1 MLSLHKNPQA
11 KRALLWLNLFSI
23 GLLLLLFIGHH
34 ILHVMYEQQ
43 FVKQATDLLGIHST
57 KGNLLLYLQDGT
69 ISPEAREWSK
79 FLVDQQ
85 FFPKQLQFNYT
96 QNIIYITLIW
106 LALYSIARLIITK
119 YLQQFFKKID
129 ILNEYVLDL
138 HSLEEPLDIR
148 NTHEGILSQLENSLY
163 QTAKTLHTQ
172 YQLSKGHKD
181 YLDANIANISHQ
193 LKTPL
198 TALWVVNDFI
208 LTLPPVER
216 TDDKLLQ
223 LEPQLQRIDALIQA
237 LLLMTRLDA
246 HAITFKKEQVPINT
260 LVTRIHEQFD
270 TLFNEK
276 QLSFN
281 TLGTTDIFVLAD
293 SFYLQEAIFNIIKN
307 AIDHSFIDST
317 ITMNIE
323 DNIFYTSISIENNG
337 PQIDKDDLPYIFKR
351 FYKGKNAIATS
362 IGIGLALAH
371 DILEQH
377 SGKLSA
383 QNLPNGVRFILT
395 LPKD

>member
-1 MLSLHKNPQA
+1 MLSLRKNPQA
-11 KRALLWLNLFSI
+11 KRAMLWLNVFSI
-23 GLLLLLFIGHH
+23 SVLIVLLIGHH
-34 ILHVMYEQQ
+34 MLHESYKQQ
-43 FVKQATDLLGIHST
+43 LVKQAIDLFSLHLTQGD
-57 KGNLLLYLQDGT
+57 LRLYLQEG
-69 ISPEAREWSK
+69 ILSPEAIELSK
-79 FLVDQQ
+79 SLLSQQ
-85 FFPKQLQFNYT
+85 FSPKQLHFTYIHNVIIVIVIWG
-96 QNIIYITLIW
+96 IIY
-106 LALYSIARLIITK
+106 AAARLLISIYLKRFFTK
-119 YLQQFFKKID
+119 IAT
-129 ILNEYVLDL
+129 LNTYVLDL

-148 NTHEGILSQLENSLY
+148 NTHEGVFSQLENSLY

-223 LEPQLQRIDALIQA
+223 LEPQLQRIDSLIQA

-246 HAITFKKEQVPINT
+246 HAITFKKEQVPIHT
-260 LVTRIHEQFD
+260 LITRIHEQFD
-270 TLFNEK
+270 TLFNAK
-276 QLSFN
+276 RLIFKAV
-281 TLGTTDIFVLAD
+281 GTTDTFVLAD

-307 AIDHSFIDST
+307 AIDHSFTDSN
-317 ITMNIE
+317 ITMTIE
-323 DNIFYTSISIENNG
+323 DNIFYTSISIDNNG

-351 FYKGKNAIATS
+351 FYKGKNATPTS

-371 DILEQH
+371 DILDQH
-377 SGKLSA
+377 NGKLSA
-383 QNLPNGVRFILT
+383 QNLPSGVRFILT

>member
-1 MLSLHKNPQA
+1 MLSLRKNPQA
-11 KRALLWLNLFSI
+11 KRAMLWLNLFSI
-23 GLLLLLFIGHH
+23 SVLGILLLGHH
-34 ILHVMYEQQ
+34 LLHKLYTQQLIQQAADLFGIHMTQGDLRAYLQEGVINNSAQQLSKQLLAQQ
-43 FVKQATDLLGIHST
+43 FT
-57 KGNLLLYLQDGT
+57 
-69 ISPEAREWSK
+69 
-79 FLVDQQ
+79 
-85 FFPKQLQFNYT
+85 PKQLQSDYIRNALILIGVWL
-96 QNIIYITLIW
+96 IIYIVARIVISLYLKRFFAKISTLN
-106 LALYSIARLIITK
+106 
-119 YLQQFFKKID
+119 D
-129 ILNEYVLDL
+129 YVLDL
-138 HSLEEPLDIR
+138 NSLKEPLDIR
-148 NTHEGILSQLENSLY
+148 NTNEGVFSQLENSLY

-223 LEPQLQRIDALIQA
+223 LEPQLQRIDSLIQA

-246 HAITFKKEQVPINT
+246 HAITFKKEHVPIHT
-260 LVTRIHEQFD
+260 LITRIHEQFD
-270 TLFNEK
+270 TLFNSK
-276 QLSFN
+276 RLTFN
-281 TLGTTDIFVLAD
+281 AVGITDTFVLAD
-293 SFYLQEAIFNIIKN
+293 DFYLQEALFNIIKN
-307 AIDHSFIDST
+307 AIDHSFADSS
-317 ITMNIE
+317 ITMVIE
-323 DNIFYTSISIENNG
+323 DNIFYTSISVENSG

-351 FYKGKNAIATS
+351 FYKGKNATSTS

-371 DILEQH
+371 DILDQH

-383 QNLPNGVRFILT
+383 QNIDTGVRFILT